1 MKKYE
6 IAYQLKA
13 GNSGIQKT
21 VVTASDSTTAKKLW
35 EQQNPGC
42 KFSSVNQLPIK

>member
-1 MKKYE
+1 MKKHE
-6 IAYQLKA
+6 ITFMLKT

-21 VVTASDSTTAKKLW
+21 VVVASDPTTARKIW

-42 KFSSVNQLPIK
+42 RLSSINQIRSK